1 MHYAGRRPT
10 IAYGRQRGEW
20 SEGTNTRRVR
30 GFRTGQIKRE
40 TWKER
45 VKRRRSR
52 ERGGTGRR
60 DVVVDAVPEERAVEN
75 STEKRR

>member
-1 MHYAGRRPT
+1 M
-10 IAYGRQRGEW
+10 
-20 SEGTNTRRVR
+20 
-30 GFRTGQIKRE
+30 
-40 TWKER
+40 
-45 VKRRRSR
+45 KRRRSR